1 MARIYY
7 RCEPFSKADVTLALE
22 SGVDGVI
29 VPRAQVEKVA
39 ALSRCTVW
47 ACEDVASVPLNVKAD
62 EEALVARLKAGET
75 ACLARGWEIIPV
87 ENLLAQADNVLA
99 EAGSLEE
106 ARLAAGILERGVDGI
121 VVLPEALAEL
131 KAIVA
136 QCKISQGREEL
147 QKAVITRVEPVG
159 LGHRVCADTLSLL
172 KRGQGMLVG
181 NSSAFTFL
189 VHAETEH
196 NEYVAARPF
205 RVNAGA
211 VHAYARLP
219 HDKTCYLG
227 ELAAGQEV
235 LIVGA
240 DGQTSVATVGRVK
253 IEVRPMLLVEA
264 EAETPEGPKRGA
276 VFLQNAETSRK
287 RSARCSMADA
297 HSPSD
302 APQRLTAI
310 RGEIDSVDQE
320 LLALFNRRAAL
331 SLEVGRIKAGDPGIV
346 FKPLREREV
355 LDGLARKNDGPLPEE
370 HLRAIWRE
378 IFSSSRALQAPS
390 PILPVWSIWAMP
402 PASTPATTCRRSS
415 PTCTPAAA
423 SWAWCRWRIPCR
435 APWASASICSSSMT
449 CISRPSSSRPS
460 RTVC

>member
-276 VFLQNAETSRK
+276 VFLQNAETI
-287 RSARCSMADA
+287 
-297 HSPSD
+297 
-302 APQRLTAI
+302 RLTAPD
-310 RGEIDSVDQE
+310 GTPLSVVSLKPGDTVLCRLDQAGRHFGMRIQE
-320 LLALFNRRAAL
+320 VLIVGADGQTSVAT
-331 SLEVGRIKAGDPGIV
+331 VGRVKIEVRPMLLVEAEAETPEGPKRGAVFLQNAETIRLTAPDGTPLSVVSLKPGDTVLCRLDQAGRHFGMRIQ
-346 FKPLREREV
+346 EEIREV
-355 LDGLARKNDGPLPEE
+355 
-370 HLRAIWRE
+370 
-378 IFSSSRALQAPS
+378 
-390 PILPVWSIWAMP
+390 
-402 PASTPATTCRRSS
+402 
-415 PTCTPAAA
+415 
-423 SWAWCRWRIPCR
+423 
-435 APWASASICSSSMT
+435 
-449 CISRPSSSRPS
+449 
-460 RTVC
+460 